1 MNPQTAF
8 VKSPFVVLRN
18 YNFNEEI
25 DHFYGKI
32 KAFMKNLPFEI
43 LRSMG
48 EKNDNY
54 EEHYLK
60 GEPKNCLFYL
70 TFILQ

>member
-25 DHFYGKI
+25 DHFMEK
-32 KAFMKNLPFEI
+32 KAFVKNLPSEK

-54 EEHYLK
+54 EENHLK
-60 GEPKNCLFYL
+60 GEPKNCLFFL
-70 TFILQ
+70 SLQ

>member
-25 DHFYGKI
+25 DHFYGEKSFREEFAFGEI
-32 KAFMKNLPFEI
+32 KVNG
-43 LRSMG
+43 G
-48 EKNDNY
+48 E
-54 EEHYLK
+54 E
-60 GEPKNCLFYL
+60 
-70 TFILQ
+70 